1 MFNVSILDGSVPA
14 MADLY
19 DNIMATIYLGRDLP
33 TGFNDYDLK
42 SLKFI
47 SDYYKLML
55 ETGPFGETLSTPML
69 SFIIQRFNQ
78 VQQRQTEKKF
88 SLFSCHAENIIELQA
103 IMNLTSLQCVT
114 DKWNNKTVTA
124 LNCMNTPEFAAN
136 LLL

>member
-47 SDYYKLML
+47 NDYYRLML
-55 ETGPFGETLSTPML
+55 ETGPFGETLSTPL
-69 SFIIQRFNQ
+69 LRFIIDRFNQ
-78 VQQRQTEKKF
+78 VQQRQT
-88 SLFSCHAENIIELQA
+88 
-103 IMNLTSLQCVT
+103 
-114 DKWNNKTVTA
+114 
-124 LNCMNTPEFAAN
+124 
-136 LLL
+136 

>member
-14 MADLY
+14 MGDLY
-19 DNIMATIYLGRDLP
+19 DNIQATIYLGRDLP

-55 ETGPFGETLSTPML
+55 ETGSFGETLSTPML
-69 SFIIQRFNQ
+69 KFIIERFNQ
-78 VQQRQTEKKF
+78 VQQRQTEKKLTF
-88 SLFSCHAENIIELQA
+88 FSCHAENIIELQA

-124 LNCMNTPEFAAN
+124 LNCMNTP
-136 LLL
+136 